1 LSLEAATMIMPLST
15 AAFAAALKVSAAALP
30 QVCSS
35 APQVMQHTSHS
46 SVVAAR
52 TAAIKPSGF
61 CGAE

>member
-1 LSLEAATMIMPLST
+1 MIMPLST